1 MLTKIIKDLMKYFL
15 ITLLIMASLLYGCG
29 RFENSPYGADAY
41 STQLNE
47 QAVRQILA
55 IPINKTS
62 YKVAFIS
69 DTHNYYDE
77 MEKLVNKIN
86 KGNYAFV
93 IHAGD
98 ITNFGLNREFQTS
111 LKILRKLKVP
121 FITTAGNH
129 DFLSHGDIIY
139 RRIFGSPSYSF
150 EFFGIQFIMM
160 NNNNWESAEAGEAHE
175 WLENELKSSKAS
187 RFIITAHV
195 PPFDS
200 ARYNK
205 EEIKRWKDIIAPYD
219 VPYFFGGH
227 DHNEV
232 IIPFGNT
239 THVTIGSTVKKYYSE
254 ITITPTGVSH
264 KKIHF

>member
-111 LKILRKLKVP
+111 LKIYNCTLSLVFKSLNISMLTPQINVLFCIILIFVVASPENKFSGDDYLRCGL
-121 FITTAGNH
+121 
-129 DFLSHGDIIY
+129 L
-139 RRIFGSPSYSF
+139 
-150 EFFGIQFIMM
+150 GIWNF
-160 NNNNWESAEAGEAHE
+160 
-175 WLENELKSSKAS
+175 SK
-187 RFIITAHV
+187 TKQ
-195 PPFDS
+195 
-200 ARYNK
+200 K
-205 EEIKRWKDIIAPYD
+205 EQ
-219 VPYFFGGH
+219 H
-227 DHNEV
+227 Q
-232 IIPFGNT
+232 
-239 THVTIGSTVKKYYSE
+239 
-254 ITITPTGVSH
+254 
-264 KKIHF
+264 